1 MADYRTD
8 PNVPMNDKRFT
19 SDYGYARDITTSDK
33 PSFTQQ
39 DVSPLHDTVSLND
52 IDRETGKTSTP
63 QTYSNNFKVTS
74 KNSALGLNNTPNSTL
89 SKDGGLSSLYGNDPS
104 TTYYKG
110 RPDLI

>member
-1 MADYRTD
+1 MATNKPLFDRQ
-8 PNVPMNDKRFT
+8 FT
-19 SDYGYARDITTSDK
+19 SDYGYARDVNSSDK

-39 DVSPLHDTVSLND
+39 DVSPLHHTVSLND
-52 IDRETGKTSTP
+52 IDQETGNASIP
-63 QTYSNNFKVTS
+63 QTYSNTFNVTS

-110 RPDLI
+110 RPDLK